1 MKRIA
6 VIFEGGLDNLTGL
19 TNAVLARVKYL
30 RKASDFVVDVYDVLS
45 YPFGVT
51 RLIFSPSKY
60 DRMDTVIVDGIEIN
74 ILWHRRIMVDDIM
87 NFKLHI
93 KPLFSDAFLQ
103 SQVERFKGYD
113 LISAHAFVGAKQAE
127 FVHHRYGTPF
137 CVTWHGSEIHSIP
150 PSNRYQRLMTKQIIE
165 AASCNFFV
173 SQNLM
178 QAAKSITK
186 GGKAIV
192 LYNGVNPIFK
202 RYIDVERQSLRE
214 KNGVVGVRVIA
225 FVGNLKPVKN
235 VRSLPQIFKAVA
247 QRMSQP
253 IQFWIIGAGE
263 ERKALEVAFTSTSL
277 NVRFWGHQPTEK
289 MPELMNCMDVLV
301 LPSHNEGLP
310 LVLAEAI
317 SCGSNAVGSRVGGIP
332 EVIGDENTIPLG
344 DGFTEKMAQRI
355 VHFLM
360 HEEPQFISPDFSWEG
375 TAKKEME
382 IYTSVLSNKSNQS

>member
-113 LISAHAFVGAKQAE
+113 LISAHAFVGAKLAE

-289 MPELMNCMDVLV
+289 MPELMNCMDILV

-360 HEEPQFISPDFSWEG
+360 HKEPQFISPYFSWSA

>member
-30 RKASDFVVDVYDVLS
+30 RKASDFEIDVYDVLS

-51 RLIFSPSKY
+51 RLIFAPSKY

-74 ILWHRRIMVDDIM
+74 ILWHRRILVDDIM

-93 KPLFSDAFLQ
+93 KPLFLDAFLQ

-113 LISAHAFVGAKQAE
+113 LISAHAFVGAKLAE

-150 PSNRYQRLMTKQIIE
+150 PTNHYQRQMTKRIIE
-165 AASCNFFV
+165 SASCNFFV
-173 SQNLM
+173 SHNLM
-178 QAAKSITK
+178 QSAKSITE
-186 GGKAIV
+186 GGYNMV

-202 RYIDVERQSLRE
+202 RYIDVERHNLRE
-214 KNGVVGVRVIA
+214 KYGVSGVRVVA
-225 FVGNLKPVKN
+225 FVGNLKSVKN
-235 VRSLPQIFKAVA
+235 VRSLPQIFNAVA
-247 QRMSQP
+247 QRMTQSL
-253 IQFWIIGAGE
+253 QFWIIGAGE
-263 ERKALEVAFTSTSL
+263 ERKALDAAFSSTSL

-310 LVLAEAI
+310 LVVAEAI
-317 SCGSNAVGSRVGGIP
+317 SCGANALGSRVGGIP
-332 EVIGDENTIPLG
+332 EVIGEKNTIPLG
-344 DGFTEKMAQRI
+344 NDFTEKMAQRI

-360 HEEPQFISPDFSWEG
+360 HEEPQFVSPDFSWSA
-375 TAKKEME
+375 TAKKEIE
-382 IYTSVLSNKSNQS
+382 IYTNLLSN

>member
-93 KPLFSDAFLQ
+93 KPLFLDAFLQ

-113 LISAHAFVGAKQAE
+113 LISAHAFVGAKLAE
-127 FVHHRYGTPF
+127 FVHQRYSTPF

-150 PSNRYQRLMTKQIIE
+150 PSNHYQRQMTKRIIE
-165 AASCNFFV
+165 SASCNFFV
-173 SQNLM
+173 SHNLM
-178 QAAKSITK
+178 QSAKSITNK
-186 GGKAIV
+186 GNVMV

-202 RYIDVERQSLRE
+202 RYTNAERQRLHQ
-214 KNGVVGVRVIA
+214 KNEVEGVKVVA

-235 VRSLPQIFKAVA
+235 VRSLPQIFNAVA
-247 QRMSQP
+247 SSTNQA
-253 IQFWIIGAGE
+253 IQFWIIGAGD
-263 ERKALEVAFTSTSL
+263 ERKKLEVAFSTTTL
-277 NVRFWGHQPTEK
+277 DVKFWGHQPVEI
-289 MPELMNCMDVLV
+289 MPELMNCMDVLI
-301 LPSHNEGLP
+301 LPSKQEGLG
-310 LVLAEAI
+310 LVLLEAI
-317 SCGSNAVGSRVGGIP
+317 SCGANAVGSRVGGIP
-332 EVIGDENTIPLG
+332 EVIGVENSIPFG
-344 DGFTEKMAQRI
+344 DGFAENMAKRI
-355 VHFLM
+355 VYFLT
-360 HEEPQFISPDFSWEG
+360 HRESQTISSDFSWIE

-382 IYTSVLSNKSNQS
+382 IYTKLMSTNSNPS